1 MSSIWPNWTSCEQ
14 AHDQIRE
21 QIARQIVGQNE
32 VVEQLLMAVFARG
45 HCILEGVP
53 GLAKTLMVHSLAQ
66 SLSLGFQP
74 HPVHARPDAQRHH
87 RHRGALRR
95 PADAARASCASSRGR
110 SSPT

>member
-1 MSSIWPNWTSCEQ
+1 MSTTTTDLVDLAELEELRT

-21 QIARQIVGQNE
+21 QMARQIVGQND

-66 SLSLGFQP
+66 SLSLDFTRIQFKIG
-74 HPVHARPDAQRHH
+74 
-87 RHRGALRR
+87 
-95 PADAARASCASSRGR
+95 RAHV
-110 SSPT
+110 